1 MKKEYSRTQRLGPL
15 LKEEIARLLQR
26 EVKDVRIG
34 DVTVSDVAV
43 TPDLKEATVY
53 VQVIGDESRKAE
65 AIAGLSSAAGFI
77 RSRIGRGLRIR
88 RTPELHFEIDRTQ
101 ERAARIHELLAEID
115 LPEEPPEDEDGG

>member
-26 EVKDVRIG
+26 EVKDARIG
-34 DVTVSDVAV
+34 EVTVSDVAV

-53 VQVIGDESRKAE
+53 VQVHGDETRKAE

-77 RSRIGRGLRIR
+77 RSRIGRELRIR
-88 RTPELHFEIDRTQ
+88 RAPELRFEIDRTQ

-115 LPEEPPEDEDGG
+115 LPDEAPEDEDGG

>member
-1 MKKEYSRTQRLGPL
+1 MKKEYSRTQRLRPL
-15 LKEEIARLLQR
+15 LKEEISRLLQR

-34 DVTVSDVAV
+34 EVTVSDVVV

-53 VQVIGDESRKAE
+53 VQVYGDETRKAE
-65 AIAGLSSAAGFI
+65 AIAGLASAAGFI

-115 LPEEPPEDEDGG
+115 LPDEPPEEEDGG

>member
-15 LKEEIARLLQR
+15 LKEEISRLLQR
-26 EVKDVRIG
+26 AVKDVRIG
-34 DVTVSDVAV
+34 EVTVSDVVV

-53 VQVIGDESRKAE
+53 VQVYGDEARKAE

-115 LPEEPPEDEDGG
+115 LPDEPPEDEDGG

>member
-15 LKEEIARLLQR
+15 LKEEISHLLQR

-34 DVTVSDVAV
+34 DVTVSDVVV

-53 VQVIGDESRKAE
+53 VQISGDEARKVE
-65 AIAGLSSAAGFI
+65 AISGLSSAAGFI

-115 LPEEPPEDEDGG
+115 LPDEPPEEADEG

>member
-1 MKKEYSRTQRLGPL
+1 LGPL
-15 LKEEIARLLQR
+15 LKEEISLLLQR

-34 DVTVSDVAV
+34 DVTVSDVIV

-53 VQVIGDESRKAE
+53 VQVHGDETRKAE
-65 AIAGLSSAAGFI
+65 AIAGLGSAAGFI

-115 LPEEPPEDEDGG
+115 LPDEPPEDEDGG

>member
-15 LKEEIARLLQR
+15 LKKEISRLLQR

-34 DVTVSDVAV
+34 EVTVSDVVV

-53 VQVIGDESRKAE
+53 VQVHGDETRKAE
-65 AIAGLSSAAGFI
+65 AIAGLASAAGFI

-115 LPEEPPEDEDGG
+115 LPDEPPEEEDGG